1 MDKRVEDPEA
11 SLAERA
17 RSYGA
22 ELGERSKAFYA
33 EDAKKEFRVS
43 ATYLRREQVLVNFS
57 MEAFISDHPK
67 GLGGDNMGPSPGEL
81 LMGSLAACTAIYVG
95 RNARR
100 LKIPLESVDVKVK
113 FEVGHERIEGP
124 LHALSFLSRIAK
136 VTEIRGNLTEEQFAT
151 LKFFADNCA
160 IGETLRRGVML
171 DETVTWVNPAAAETV
186 AAAAET
192 VAPAR

>member
-1 MDKRVEDPEA
+1 MSDSEEGRGA
-11 SLAERA
+11 SLSERA
-17 RSYGA
+17 RSFGA
-22 ELGERSKAFYA
+22 ELEERSKEFY
-33 EDAKKEFRVS
+33 EKDAKKEFRVS

-100 LKIPLESVDVKVK
+100 LKIPMESVDVKVK

-124 LHALSFLSRIAK
+124 LHALSFLSKITK
-136 VTEIRGNLTEEQFAT
+136 VTEIKG
-151 LKFFADNCA
+151 
-160 IGETLRRGVML
+160 
-171 DETVTWVNPAAAETV
+171 
-186 AAAAET
+186 
-192 VAPAR
+192 